1 MDGQLTQERRRS
13 TARVTDV
20 ARLSTIFEQIERA
33 IGVGIGILLCLA
45 ATLALAGAVTL
56 AWDGVI
62 HWPQIRSLFGI
73 VDRLLFVLM
82 VIEILHTVRT
92 SIQCTNWRPSRS

>member
-20 ARLSTIFEQIERA
+20 ARLSMIFGQIERA

-45 ATLALAGAVTL
+45 ATLAQQILSWRLTSSAPRYRAVRRVSGK
-56 AWDGVI
+56 ASGDNAV
-62 HWPQIRSLFGI
+62 S
-73 VDRLLFVLM
+73 
-82 VIEILHTVRT
+82 
-92 SIQCTNWRPSRS
+92 PSASN